1 MNSVI
6 KFFGGLKVGGWIILG
21 ILVFGITYGVT
32 KLMPKRVQSAQVIAI
47 DDVPA
52 LTYDANANAPYRQT
66 PSLDATLS
74 ENPGREI
81 RAGLMG
87 WNAQSGVLYS
97 NGGARTVQG
106 SIYDSLGVK
115 LNIVT
120 QNDCGLQ
127 SEGIYAFVEDY
138 AAGNKNSQKGY
149 NMIAWMGDGV
159 PSYITDLN
167 ERIEK
172 NLGEEY
178 VIQVF
183 AAFGASF
190 GEDKGIF
197 ENDSFKNNPDALRGT
212 LWVGVIRDGDWN
224 LIMKYA
230 EQNGIPV
237 NNDLTTFDPN
247 AINWKAAPGNNYIR
261 AVEDYN
267 NRVKETRKIVIDG
280 KVTDRDTTVMVRGV
294 VTWTPG
300 DKLAYE
306 GRGGHCVI
314 STAEFSAQMA
324 NTWLAPKKFLE
335 DNRGIIENLILG
347 GALGGD
353 QVKSHKSALEYSTQ
367 IAQRVYNDDSM
378 TAKDW
383 YDYFIGVDVKGE
395 KAGGSRVF
403 NLADM
408 NEYFGLS
415 GGQDKYMAVY
425 NAYGKLQSN
434 AYPDLMP
441 EVYPY
446 EKVINMSFMQKV
458 YDDHKNDIEMTVAS
472 KPQFASNQQVGE
484 VVTSKS
490 YDIKFKT
497 GSAEIDASST
507 KVLNDLMETFTIAE
521 NLMVVIEGHTDDV
534 GDDDA
539 NMRLSEARA
548 QSVKDWFMERN
559 GKSFKNKI
567 QAKGYGETKPKADGT
582 DAASRA
588 ANRRVEIKLAKAQ

>member
-1 MNSVI
+1 MKSI
-6 KFFGGLKVGGWIILG
+6 FKFFAGLKFGGWVIIG
-21 ILVFGITYGVT
+21 VFIFGITYGVT
-32 KLMPKRVQSAQVIAI
+32 KLMPKRVQEAQVIAI

-52 LTYDANANAPYRQT
+52 LAYDANANAPFRQT
-66 PSLDATLS
+66 PSLDAPLS
-74 ENPGREI
+74 ENPGREY
-81 RAGLMG
+81 RVGVMG
-87 WNAQSGVLYS
+87 WNAQSGILYS

-106 SIYDSLGVK
+106 SIYDSLGIKV
-115 LNIVT
+115 NIVT
-120 QNDCGLQ
+120 QNDCGKQ
-127 SEGIYAFVEDY
+127 AEGLYAFVEDY
-138 AAGNKNSQKGY
+138 AKGNKNSQKGY

-159 PSYITDLN
+159 PSYIVDLN
-167 ERIEK
+167 KRIEET
-172 NLGEEY
+172 LGEEFI
-178 VIQVF
+178 IQTF
-183 AAFGASF
+183 MAAGASF

-212 LWVGVIRDGDWN
+212 LWEGVIRDGDWN

-237 NNDLTTFDPN
+237 NNDLTTFDPE
-247 AINWKAAPGNNYIR
+247 AINWKAAPENSYIR

-267 NRVKETRKIVIDG
+267 NRVKETRKIVNKG

-300 DKLAYE
+300 DKMAYE
-306 GRGGHCVI
+306 GRGGYSVI

-324 NTWLAPKKFLE
+324 NIWLAPKKFLE
-335 DNRGIIENLILG
+335 DNAKGIEDFILG
-347 GALGGD
+347 AGLGGD
-353 QVKSHKSALEYSTQ
+353 QVKSHKSALVYATS
-367 IAQRVYNDDSM
+367 IAQKVYNDDSM

-383 YDYFIGVDVKGE
+383 YDFFIGVDIKGE

-408 NEYFGLS
+408 AEYFGLN
-415 GGQDKYMAVY
+415 GGQDKYMSVY

-446 EKVINMSFMQKV
+446 EKVMNSTYMQKV
-458 YDDHKNDIEMTVAS
+458 WDVHKNDVEMTVAS
-472 KPQFASNQQVGE
+472 KPQFASNQQAGE

-507 KVLNDLMETFTIAE
+507 RVLEDLMETFTIAE

-559 GKSFKNKI
+559 GKAFKNKI
-567 QAKGYGETKPKADGT
+567 QAKGYGETKPKQNGM

>member
-1 MNSVI
+1 MKAVF
-6 KFFGGLKVGGWIILG
+6 KFFSGLKFGGWVLLG
-21 ILVFGITYGVT
+21 LLVFGATYGVM
-32 KLMPKRVQSAQVIAI
+32 KLIPKRVQKAQVIAI

-52 LTYDANANAPYRQT
+52 LSYDANANAPYRPT
-66 PSLDATLS
+66 PALDAPLS

-81 RAGLMG
+81 RAGVMG
-87 WNAQSGVLYS
+87 WNAQSGVLYA

-115 LNIVT
+115 LNIIT
-120 QNDCGLQ
+120 QNDCGKQ
-127 SEGIYAFVEDY
+127 AEGLYAFVEDY
-138 AAGNKNSQKGY
+138 AKGNKNSQKGY

-159 PSYITDLN
+159 PSYIVDLN
-167 ERIEK
+167 KRIEQT
-172 NLGEEY
+172 LGEEY
-178 VIQVF
+178 IIQVF

-197 ENDSFKNNPDALRGT
+197 ENDSFRNNPDALRGT

-247 AINWKAAPGNNYIR
+247 AINWRAAPENSYIR

-300 DKLAYE
+300 DKMAYE
-306 GRGGHCVI
+306 GRGGYSVI

-335 DNRGIIENLILG
+335 DNRGIVENMILG
-347 GALGGD
+347 GGLGGD
-353 QVKSHKSALEYSTQ
+353 QVKSHKSALAYATQ

-383 YDYFIGVDVKGE
+383 YDFFIGVEINGE

-408 NEYFGLS
+408 AEYFGLN

-446 EKVINMSFMQKV
+446 EKVANYTFAQKV
-458 YDDHKNDIEMTVAS
+458 WDEHKNDVEMTVAS
-472 KPQFASNQQVGE
+472 KPQFTANQEVGQ

-490 YDIKFKT
+490 YDIRFKT
-497 GSAEIDASST
+497 GSAEIDAASNAT
-507 KVLNDLMETFTIAE
+507 LEELMETFIIAE
-521 NLMVVIEGHTDDV
+521 NLIVIIEGHTDDV
-534 GDDDA
+534 GDDQS
-539 NMRLSEARA
+539 NLRLSEARA

-559 GKSFKNKI
+559 GKLFKNKI
-567 QAKGYGETKPKADGT
+567 QFKGYGETNPKVQGT
-582 DAASRA
+582 DAAARA